1 MAQRPSNRIDSL
13 VGPGTTI
20 EGNVLASGALRI
32 DGTVK
37 GNVVPSGT
45 EPVTLV
51 VSEQGVVE
59 GQIQAAHAIINGRV
73 VGQISV
79 TDSVELQSKCRIDG
93 DVYFARLEMHSGAVV
108 NGRLQ
113 GGAFK
118 RVQKRRVEPSLATV
132 S

>member
-13 VGPGTTI
+13 VGAGTTI

-51 VSEQGVVE
+51 LSEQGVVE
-59 GQIQAAHAIINGRV
+59 GQIQAALAIINGRV

-79 TDSVELQSKCRIDG
+79 TDAVELQSKCRIDG
-93 DVYFARLEMHSGAVV
+93 DVHSARLEMHSGAVV

-113 GGAFK
+113 RG
-118 RVQKRRVEPSLATV
+118 RVQMRPERQIEPSLATV